1 MRLSNSLR
9 LHARGD
15 DVDAR
20 SVSLLHQAADAL
32 DSVEITHETDE
43 DVEAREILE
52 HKEMRDRF
60 ALAVLPEVHRQASP
74 DASVESI
81 ANACYVIADAMIT
94 RRQA

>member
-1 MRLSNSLR
+1 MDDDMEERVTAHLAQEDE
-9 LHARGD
+9 AR
-15 DVDAR
+15 
-20 SVSLLHQAADAL
+20 Q
-32 DSVEITHETDE
+32 
-43 DVEAREILE
+43 EAREILG

-81 ANACYVIADAMIT
+81 ANACYVVADAMIT

>member
-1 MRLSNSLR
+1 MRVISPEELMREAEAS
-9 LHARGD
+9 D
-15 DVDAR
+15 
-20 SVSLLHQAADAL
+20 
-32 DSVEITHETDE
+32 ETI
-43 DVEAREILE
+43 EILE

-74 DASVESI
+74 DASVQSI

>member
-1 MRLSNSLR
+1 MDTPE
-9 LHARGD
+9 HMIITQTT
-15 DVDAR
+15 DADR
-20 SVSLLHQAADAL
+20 EAL
-32 DSVEITHETDE
+32 
-43 DVEAREILE
+43 EILE